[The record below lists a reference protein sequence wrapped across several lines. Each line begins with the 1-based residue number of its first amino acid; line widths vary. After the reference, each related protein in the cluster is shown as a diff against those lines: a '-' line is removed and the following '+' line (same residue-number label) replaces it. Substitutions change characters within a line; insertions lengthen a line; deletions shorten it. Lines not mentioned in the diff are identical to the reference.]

1 MELDHKKILVIGG
14 SGFVGSFLIDKLKDF
29 KVRNIDKNKSPFYNK
44 ITTIGD
50 IRNIDDLKF
59 DKKISTVVLLAAEHR
74 DDVSPTSLY
83 YDVNVQ
89 GTKNVLKA
97 MDNVGVNNI
106 IFTSSV
112 AVYGFAKPGT
122 DENGQINPFNEYGRT
137 KFDAEEKLRA
147 WRAEGKNSLIIVRP
161 TVIFGEGNRGNVYN
175 LLSQIARRR
184 FIMFGKGTNKK
195 SMAYVENVA
204 SFLEYTCNFENGYH
218 VYNYIDK
225 PDFNMNELVSKSK
238 LILFGKE
245 KIGIRLPAWL
255 GTSLGIF
262 ADILAMILGKK
273 LPISSIRV
281 KKFMSTT
288 QFSTSISDTFFVPPI
303 SIENGLKN
311 TLKYEF
317 IEDNSRKRK
326 FYSE

>member
-1 MELDHKKILVIGG
+1 MNSKIAILGG
-14 SGFVGSFLIDKLKDF
+14 AGFLGTRFANRLEQSTYDF
-29 KVRNIDKNKSPFYNK
+29 GIYD
-44 ITTIGD
+44 TD
-50 IRNIDDLKF
+50 ISNG
-59 DKKISTVVLLAAEHR
+59 STVFVDVEDSSSLEAIKDCSVIVNLAAVHR
-74 DDVSPTSLY
+74 DDIKPISRY
-83 YDVNVQ
+83 DDVNVN
-89 GTKNVLKA
+89 GAINVCNIARKY
-97 MDNVGVNNI
+97 GIKKI

-112 AVYGFAKPGT
+112 AVYGFAKADT
-122 DENGQINPFNEYGRT
+122 DENGDHNYFNDYGRT
-137 KFDAEEKLRA
+137 KHLAE
-147 WRAEGKNSLIIVRP
+147 LIYKEWHDEDPDDRMLFIVRP

-184 FIMFGKGTNKK
+184 FIMFGKGNNKK

-204 SFLEYTCNFENGYH
+204 CFLEYTCNFENGYH

-262 ADILAMILGKK
+262 ADILAKILGKK

-303 SIENGLKN
+303 SIEKGLEN

-317 IEDNSRKRK
+317 IEDNSGKRK

>member
-1 MELDHKKILVIGG
+1 MNSKIAILGG
-14 SGFVGSFLIDKLKDF
+14 AGFLGTRFANRLEQSTYDFGIYDIDIS
-29 KVRNIDKNKSPFYNK
+29 N
-44 ITTIGD
+44 G
-50 IRNIDDLKF
+50 
-59 DKKISTVVLLAAEHR
+59 STVFADVEDSSSLEAIKDCSVIVNLAAVHR
-74 DDVSPTSLY
+74 DDIKPISRY
-83 YDVNVQ
+83 DDVNVN
-89 GTKNVLKA
+89 GAINVCNIARKY
-97 MDNVGVNNI
+97 GIKKI

-112 AVYGFAKPGT
+112 AVYGFAKANT
-122 DENGQINPFNEYGRT
+122 DENGDHNYFNDYGRT
-137 KFDAEEKLRA
+137 KHLAE
-147 WRAEGKNSLIIVRP
+147 LIYKEWHDEDPDDRMLFIVRP

-303 SIENGLKN
+303 SIEKGLEN

-317 IEDNSRKRK
+317 IEDNSGKRK